1 MGRPRRRASGDAGER
16 GGMSAGGVMLSLAFS
31 LITAAG
37 ALAVLLWLDWNRP
50 GPGAAQTFIV
60 ERGAG
65 VSTVGKALQQQG
77 LVRSAT
83 MFRLA
88 SELYARRGVKAGE
101 YELPAR
107 ASIAQILQRLVDGAV
122 VRHMLTVAEGV
133 TSAGVI
139 EILANEPSLSGPT
152 PDAPPEGS
160 VLPETY
166 TFERGETRAAL
177 LARMQAAQDEL
188 LDRLWSDRAPDLPL
202 ASKDEAVIL
211 ASIVEKETGLAAERP
226 LVAAVFVNRLRRGM
240 RLESD
245 PTIIYGLTK
254 GVPLGRGLRR
264 SEIDRPNPYSTY
276 QIDGLP
282 PTPIANPGRDA
293 IAAVLNPPPS
303 EALFFVADG
312 TGGHSFAATYAEHE
326 ANVRR
331 WREIERT
338 RAQGAAP

>member
-1 MGRPRRRASGDAGER
+1 
-16 GGMSAGGVMLSLAFS
+16 MSAGGVMLSLAFS

-245 PTIIYGLTK
+245 PTIIYGITK
-254 GVPLGRGLRR
+254 GRPLGRGIR
-264 SEIDRPNPYSTY
+264 
-276 QIDGLP
+276 
-282 PTPIANPGRDA
+282 
-293 IAAVLNPPPS
+293 
-303 EALFFVADG
+303 
-312 TGGHSFAATYAEHE
+312 
-326 ANVRR
+326 
-331 WREIERT
+331 
-338 RAQGAAP
+338 

>member
-1 MGRPRRRASGDAGER
+1 MGRPRRRTPGAEQ
-16 GGMSAGGVMLSLAFS
+16 GGISAGGVMLSLVFT

-50 GPGAAQTFIV
+50 GPGPAQTFIV

-65 VSTVGKALQQQG
+65 VSMVGQGLQQQG
-77 LVRSAT
+77 LVRSST

-107 ASIAQILQRLVDGAV
+107 ASIAQILQRMVDGAV
-122 VRHMLTVAEGV
+122 VRHTLTVPEGV
-133 TSAGVI
+133 TSAGVRD
-139 EILANEPSLSGPT
+139 ILANEPTLSGAT
-152 PDAPPEGS
+152 PEVPPEGS

-188 LDRLWSDRAPDLPL
+188 VQALWADRAPDLPL

-226 LVAAVFVNRLRRGM
+226 QVAAVFVNRLRRGM

-264 SEIDRPNPYSTY
+264 SELDRPNPYSTY
-276 QIDGLP
+276 QINGLP
-282 PTPIANPGRDA
+282 PTPIANPGREA
-293 IAAVLNPPPS
+293 IAAVLNPPAS

-312 TGGHSFAATYAEHE
+312 SGGHAFAATYAEHT
-326 ANVRR
+326 ANVAR
-331 WREIERT
+331 WREIERA